1 MIEEAVLYHSVMSK
15 LFLGLLF
22 ANLLI
27 PSLFKS
33 NRSREIKMTR
43 ISFFFYSAMLSMLA
57 FTGIILYMLMT
68 LPWNLQMTLM
78 SIAFLLL
85 SGVEIARSRKLV
97 RVWMKGESAVS
108 YSWPYVLS
116 EMAITGI
123 VILLMAVEKKDA
135 VPL

>member
-116 EMAITGI
+116 EMAITGL
-123 VILLMAVEKKDA
+123 VILSMAVEKKDA